1 MAKATIKSQT
11 GAIITVEGTDKEV
24 ANVIAQFETTSHVAT
39 QKEKISKHV
48 SEKKEKKKRSAASDL
63 IIELK
68 EEGFFQKPK
77 SLSEI
82 AHALEERGRITPV
95 TSLSGVMI
103 TLVQQRYLGRKKVE
117 GKWVYGK

>member
-1 MAKATIKSQT
+1 MAKATIQSKT

-24 ANVIAQFETTSHVAT
+24 SNVLAHFETTSHITAERGKAV
-39 QKEKISKHV
+39 KHHT
-48 SEKKEKKKRSAASDL
+48 EKKDRKKRSAASDL
-63 IIELK
+63 IVELK

-82 AHALEERGRITPV
+82 AHALEERGRITPI

-103 TLVQQRYLGRKKVE
+103 TLVQQRYLGRKKVD